1 MGTVIAIILA
11 AVLTNNFITVKT
23 YGICPFLGVSKKTS
37 SAAGMGIAVTLVM
50 VLATLITYPVYE
62 HVMVAFDA
70 SGNEIYNFQFLEI
83 IFFIFIIASLVQM
96 LEMIIKKISPSL
108 YNSMGIYLPLI
119 TTNCAVLGVTELVIG
134 DMDAIL
140 GGAAMNMGWAVLYSL
155 FAGIGFT
162 IVMILMSGMRERL
175 NYYKTPKALAGFP
188 TAMITASFICMAFM
202 VFTFISI

>member
-1 MGTVIAIILA
+1 MGTFIAIVLA

-50 VLATLITYPVYE
+50 VLATLVTYPVYE
-62 HVMVAFDA
+62 YVMVPLNI
-70 SGNEIYNFQFLEI
+70 GFLEI

-96 LEMIIKKISPSL
+96 LEMIIKKISPAL

-134 DMDAIL
+134 DMSQFLA
-140 GGAAMNMGWAVLYSL
+140 GASMNIGWAVLYSL

-175 NYYKTPKALAGFP
+175 NYYKTPKALSGFP
-188 TAMITASFICMAFM
+188 TAMVTASFICMAFM
-202 VFTFISI
+202 VFTFITI